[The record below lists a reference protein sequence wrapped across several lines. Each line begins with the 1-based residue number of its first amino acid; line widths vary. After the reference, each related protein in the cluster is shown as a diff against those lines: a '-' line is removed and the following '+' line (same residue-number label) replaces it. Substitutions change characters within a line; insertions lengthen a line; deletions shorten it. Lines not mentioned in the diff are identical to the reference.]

1 MSDLLSGAED
11 NKITVLYPILVTL
24 FPFSPS
30 HLIFITDVLHFI
42 SVADIKLQLL
52 KHKLV
57 SGQLLSSDTESCGS
71 A

>member
-11 NKITVLYPILVTL
+11 NKITVLNPILVTL

-30 HLIFITDVLHFI
+30 HLLILITDVLRFI

-52 KHKLV
+52 EHKLV
-57 SGQLLSSDTESCGS
+57 SGQLLSSESCGS